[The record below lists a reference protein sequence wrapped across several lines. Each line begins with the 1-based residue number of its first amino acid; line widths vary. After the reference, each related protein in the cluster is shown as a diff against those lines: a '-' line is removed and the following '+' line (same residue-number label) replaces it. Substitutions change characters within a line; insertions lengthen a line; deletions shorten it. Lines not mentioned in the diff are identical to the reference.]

1 MKLNDGSQKNTGK
14 LFQELLAIMKKIK
27 YHEFKRELESYGKT
41 YFTIQDLKK
50 NYRNK
55 KSSLKN
61 LLSRWAKEKI
71 ILPLSNGCYCFDIE
85 KLDYL
90 NFACNLVKPSYIS
103 LEYALN
109 YHGIIDQIPQVVT
122 LISTGRHKFVYSGP
136 YTFEFTKIKKE
147 LFFGFSKTGS
157 YYIASPEKALLDIIY
172 LTVRNKRLVDFSS
185 FNYKKINKKK
195 LFDLAK
201 KFPKYVKK
209 KHTLLQIQKKV
220 EC

>member
-1 MKLNDGSQKNTGK
+1 M
-14 LFQELLAIMKKIK
+14 
-27 YHEFKRELESYGKT
+27 
-41 YFTIQDLKK
+41 
-50 NYRNK
+50 
-55 KSSLKN
+55 
-61 LLSRWAKEKI
+61 
-71 ILPLSNGCYCFDIE
+71 
-85 KLDYL
+85 DYL

-109 YHGIIDQIPQVVT
+109 YHGVIDQISQVVT

-147 LFFGFSKTGS
+147 LFFGFGKTGS

-172 LTVRNKRLVDFSS
+172 LTTRNKRLVDLSS

-201 KFPKYVKK
+201 KFPKYVEKNIPCFKSKK
-209 KHTLLQIQKKV
+209 KRMLN
-220 EC
+220 